1 MAGSPDPTLQ
11 RAPRRSLAAP
21 RAASMPGMEIAGR
34 VAVVTGGGRGIGRA
48 LSLRLAEEG
57 ARAVV
62 VADIDAAAAEAVAT
76 EIGGLG
82 VGCDVSV
89 EASVAALVRRVETAY
104 GGLDLWCSNAGI
116 AVRGG
121 PEAADGDWERIWRV
135 NVMAHVHAARAVVP
149 GMLARGGG
157 HILGTVSAAGLLN
170 HVFAA
175 PYAVTKSAAL
185 SLFEWLAIAHGGD
198 GIGVSVLCPQ
208 GVRTDMAA
216 AEGPAAAILGELLE
230 PADVAAI
237 AIAGVREG
245 RFLILPHPE
254 VAGYAQRRA
263 TDHDRW
269 LRGMRRLRDRVAA
282 EGDGS

>member
-1 MAGSPDPTLQ
+1 MRIEGC
-11 RAPRRSLAAP
+11 
-21 RAASMPGMEIAGR
+21 

-48 LSLRLAEEG
+48 LSRRLATEG

-62 VADIDAAAAEAVAT
+62 VADLDAAAADRVAG
-76 EIGGLG
+76 EFGGLG

-89 EASVAALVRRVETAY
+89 EADVVGLVERAEAAHGAI
-104 GGLDLWCSNAGI
+104 DLWCSNAGI

-121 PEAADGDWERIWRV
+121 PEASDADWERIWRV
-135 NVMAHVHAARAVVP
+135 NVMAHVYAARAVIP
-149 GMLARGGG
+149 GMLARGRG
-157 HILGTVSAAGLLN
+157 HLLGTVSAAGLVN

-185 SLFEWLAIAHGGD
+185 SLFEWLAITHGEE
-198 GIGVSVLCPQ
+198 IGVSVLCPQ

-216 AEGPAAAILGELLE
+216 AEGAAAAILGDLLE
-230 PADVAAI
+230 PDQVAAI
-237 AIAGVREG
+237 ALDGVRRE

-263 TDHDRW
+263 ADHDRW
-269 LRGMRRLRDRVAA
+269 LRGMRRLRHRVAAAA
-282 EGDGS
+282 EGDPA